1 MPGESISA
9 AAFSTERIAKKI
21 VAVSK
26 RVDSM
31 KRCTLS
37 RRFFPPL
44 PLLIFLSSFLA
55 ATIIP
60 LNSEIVL
67 SLLIANNYPITI
79 CLLTASIGNWLGGI
93 TSYGLGRLGK
103 WYYLEKY
110 FGIKESRIL
119 DIKKYTSKMKSLL
132 AFFCWL
138 PVIGDAIAVA
148 LGFFRVNFFKVALW
162 MFIGKIIRYAFWI
175 YFTLWG
181 LSFF

>member
-1 MPGESISA
+1 MEF
-9 AAFSTERIAKKI
+9 FSELGLIG
-21 VAVSK
+21 
-26 RVDSM
+26 
-31 KRCTLS
+31 L
-37 RRFFPPL
+37 FF
-44 PLLIFLSSFLA
+44 SSFLA

-110 FGIKESRIL
+110 FGVKESRIL

-162 MFIGKIIRYAFWI
+162 MFIGKLIRYAFWI